1 METILT
7 MSWLGTD
14 AGVWRRDLGG
24 LEKVYW
30 HFSRSFESTGQEHM
44 GLYAI
49 CTLDF
54 ASDFGTEQCL
64 KAAWK
69 SLCLEYPGLAVTS
82 EGSEAIYR
90 ALTPYNLD
98 RWTEQTFMIKTST
111 TASDFVAWYPLRNLP
126 ALVYF
131 SKTSELL
138 LLSSHWRV
146 DTTGCCFLL
155 NRLLE
160 LVSSAPNL
168 TRPLYDQ
175 SLARLSPALEDAAGA
190 PYGTDP
196 EIEATTA
203 RVTGTAQRK
212 SRESVGLAYKGH
224 TATPPSQSA
233 AKCMAF
239 TAESSRV
246 LRETCRQNNLSV
258 SATAYVALGLSVLT
272 LAEGAEDKQEFS
284 APVDVS
290 MRPYLKPPFD
300 TTAHACQAYVSTI
313 MPTVA
318 LSRSFIEN
326 ARVVTRY
333 LRTWH
338 TEDYDRALRE
348 INQTTAD
355 AMLKRASK
363 PSAPGAWPSPPS
375 GVSMGSLGVV
385 NRLIARNHG
394 DHVSVKAFRLGASVL
409 TRQMLLYLWTF
420 NERIHLSVNYNRAY
434 YDETTPGRL
443 LEQLRGWWER
453 EMHLE
458 LQIAD
463 V

>member
-1 METILT
+1 METILA

-14 AGVWRRDLGG
+14 AGIWTRDLGG

-30 HFSRSFESTGQEHM
+30 RFSRSFESTGQEHM
-44 GLYAI
+44 GLYAV
-49 CTLDF
+49 CTLEF

-82 EGSEAIYR
+82 EGSEATYR
-90 ALTPYNLD
+90 ALTPFNLD
-98 RWTEQTFMIKTST
+98 RWTEQTFKVETST
-111 TASDFVAWYPLRNLP
+111 TASDFAAWYPLRNLP

-131 SKTSELL
+131 SETSELML
-138 LLSSHWRV
+138 LASHWRV
-146 DTTGCCFLL
+146 DATGCCFLL

-160 LVSSAPNL
+160 LTTSSPTPTRAP
-168 TRPLYDQ
+168 YVQ

-212 SRESVGLAYKGH
+212 ARESVGLACKGH
-224 TATPPSQSA
+224 LATPPSQSA
-233 AKCMAF
+233 AQCMAF
-239 TAESSRV
+239 TAESSRA
-246 LRETCRQNNLSV
+246 LRETCRRNNLSV

-272 LAEGAEDKQEFS
+272 LAEGAVDKQEFS

-290 MRPYLKPPFD
+290 MRPYLKTPFD

-313 MPTVA
+313 MPTIT
-318 LSRSFIEN
+318 LGRSFVEN
-326 ARVVTRY
+326 SRDVTQY

-338 TEDYDRALRE
+338 TEDYARALRE

-355 AMLKRASK
+355 ALSKRASK
-363 PSAPGAWPSPPS
+363 PSTPGPWPNPPN
-375 GVSMGSLGVV
+375 GVSMSSLGVV
-385 NRLIARNHG
+385 NRVIAQKYG
-394 DHVSVKAFRLGASVL
+394 EYVSVKGFRVGSSVL
-409 TRQMLLYLWTF
+409 TRQMLLYIWTF
-420 NERIHLSVNYNRAY
+420 NDQIHLSISYNRAY
-434 YDETTPGRL
+434 YDETTPRRL

-458 LQIAD
+458 LQVAD